1 MADMNMADMVKGVLS
16 NQVTKSPYAAA
27 GIDVSGARYEDAL
40 PLEAIDPWP
49 GNRDLSEDAI
59 ERLAGDIDENGVL
72 QPVLVRP
79 RAYGRYQLVAG
90 HHRVEAVKLL
100 ASKDPSD
107 ARWKGVK
114 ALVLEMDDDEAERA
128 VLSTNVYMIPA
139 WTPEERGAEW
149 MRLSERARALRDE
162 DPERYGGKRINFIV
176 AELAEEAGFKVSGAT
191 VARDKA
197 AFESSRKKV
206 PETTFE
212 GLIDPWVSKLK
223 SGAIKPAQAKRISA
237 MGPEEQAALFGRFA
251 QKRGYGKR
259 WLDAA
264 LAGDGA
270 KRDAEGERALA
281 KAVEDLDVLS
291 ALVEN
296 GYDAD
301 TTMIGVLIA
310 KIRSGAGRRGR

>member
-1 MADMNMADMVKGVLS
+1 MADMNMAEMVKGVLS

-90 HHRVEAVKLL
+90 HHRVEAVKVL
-100 ASKDPSD
+100 ASKDPS
-107 ARWKGVK
+107 
-114 ALVLEMDDDEAERA
+114 
-128 VLSTNVYMIPA
+128 
-139 WTPEERGAEW
+139 
-149 MRLSERARALRDE
+149 
-162 DPERYGGKRINFIV
+162 
-176 AELAEEAGFKVSGAT
+176 ELAEEAGFKVSGAT

-206 PETTFE
+206 AETTFE

-237 MGPEEQAALFGRFA
+237 MGPEEQASLFGRFA

-264 LAGDGA
+264 LAGSGA
-270 KRDAEGERALA
+270 KRDVEGERALA

-296 GYDAD
+296 GYEAD